1 MLVDGGMGSGCD
13 CRCWACRTM
22 AWSDSL
28 ARAWLATVWLV
39 GTVEVSCGRHSSRLG
54 SERVWLGRVYQG
66 LIARFWWCCRKP
78 RQGTTSLLPV
88 GLRRAD
94 KGLVGPRL
102 LGVIAAGSGVG
113 GVKKCPSTVA
123 WVGAAV
129 VAAAGPAGLWL
140 GRLRSQKLGWPP
152 CCWWVQWRCL
162 AAVIRGDWALSE
174 SGLAGFAR
182 ACLLTCVV
190 GSIVIM
196 LSLGIC
202 SVGCRSCRWV
212 YAV

>member
-1 MLVDGGMGSGCD
+1 M
-13 CRCWACRTM
+13 
-22 AWSDSL
+22 
-28 ARAWLATVWLV
+28 
-39 GTVEVSCGRHSSRLG
+39 EVSCGRHSSRLG
-54 SERVWLGRVYQG
+54 SERVWLGRVYPG
-66 LIARFWWCCRKP
+66 LIARFCWCCRNP

-94 KGLVGPRL
+94 EGLAGPRL

-140 GRLRSQKLGWPP
+140 GRLRSQELGWPP

>member
-1 MLVDGGMGSGCD
+1 MLSG
-13 CRCWACRTM
+13 
-22 AWSDSL
+22 L
-28 ARAWLATVWLV
+28 
-39 GTVEVSCGRHSSRLG
+39 
-54 SERVWLGRVYQG
+54 
-66 LIARFWWCCRKP
+66 P
-78 RQGTTSLLPV
+78 PLPV
-88 GLRRAD
+88 GVCRAD
-94 KGLVGPRL
+94 RGLYGLDCVVWVPL
-102 LGVIAAGSGVG
+102 ALASVE
-113 GVKKCPSTVA
+113 VKKRSSTVA

-140 GRLRSQKLGWPP
+140 GRLSSQELGWPP